1 MVGRTPLS
9 AIQDSIASLYETPI
23 GFSVEDFLITDLNVL
38 GRRHHTSRD
47 SAKETLY
54 VQESEGNLDISLF
67 INEEIIE
74 FLNNLAGSDNWT
86 FRDIKDYLLA
96 LEGVSHFQ
104 YLIWNAERKK
114 SVTLFELELQA
125 EVDKYVL
132 ASMIIAEQRAGCIP
146 KDLHG
151 YLFDTVSFGTDL
163 TPPVATRYRE
173 ANHYASKYC
182 RALKSEFPWQHN
194 QQDFLT
200 EIRRFYRLP
209 QNEKVRRIE
218 KA

>member
-1 MVGRTPLS
+1 MLGRTPLR
-9 AIQDSIASLYETPI
+9 AIQESIASVYETPVD
-23 GFSVEDFLITDLNVL
+23 FSVEDFLITDLASL
-38 GRRHHTSRD
+38 GRTPHTQTYNTP
-47 SAKETLY
+47 ETLY
-54 VQESEGNLDISLF
+54 VQETEDNLDVSLF
-67 INEEIIE
+67 IDKEVIE
-74 FLNNLAGSDNWT
+74 FLINRSSVDNWD
-86 FRDIKDYLLA
+86 FNAIKGYLFA

-132 ASMIIAEQRAGCIP
+132 ASIMIAKQRDGCIP
-146 KDLHG
+146 KDLYG
-151 YLFDTVSFGTDL
+151 YLFDAVSFRTEL
-163 TPPVATRYRE
+163 TPQVASRYRD
-173 ANHYASKYC
+173 ANHYAAKYC

-218 KA
+218 KS